1 MLKYLS
7 HKIAKKALF
16 CYSSILF
23 YSENINVSVTSEK
36 IRYFFTVEKY
46 QFYSHLI
53 CIEFT
58 ACDKIKTTGGLY
70 NYGKR
75 YDVHNNVE
83 YIMTKL

>member
-1 MLKYLS
+1 MLKNPS

-23 YSENINVSVTSEK
+23 YSENINRMVISEK

-53 CIEFT
+53 HIEFT
-58 ACDKIKTTGGLY
+58 ASDKIKI
-70 NYGKR
+70 
-75 YDVHNNVE
+75 V
-83 YIMTKL
+83 ISI